1 MNKSIITALS
11 LLVLT
16 GCVSQKAP
24 APKIVKTQNTCSPLN
39 ALLNAHANGF
49 SAVKANKVE
58 NDFINQWHANSHFIG
73 KTCTITQYNKQQF
86 SYQCTSENKQD
97 RATSLHTQTA
107 DKIRQCLA
115 SQGWYENTKESA
127 TSMSSNFVLDE
138 AHPAIT
144 LFTSLGITRYITRF
158 EIAPPLGN

>member
-24 APKIVKTQNTCSPLN
+24 APKIVKTQNACSPLN
-39 ALLNAHANGF
+39 TLLNAHTNGF
-49 SAVKANKVE
+49 NAVKANKVG
-58 NDFINQWHANSHFIG
+58 NDFINQWHANTHFIG
-73 KTCTITQYNKQQF
+73 NTCTITQHNKQF
-86 SYQCTSENKQD
+86 SYQCTSENKQAH
-97 RATSLHTQTA
+97 ATNLHIQTV

-127 TSMSSNFVLDE
+127 TSISSNFVLDE
-138 AHPAIT
+138 AHPVIT
-144 LFTSLGITRYITRF
+144 LFTSQSRTRYITRF